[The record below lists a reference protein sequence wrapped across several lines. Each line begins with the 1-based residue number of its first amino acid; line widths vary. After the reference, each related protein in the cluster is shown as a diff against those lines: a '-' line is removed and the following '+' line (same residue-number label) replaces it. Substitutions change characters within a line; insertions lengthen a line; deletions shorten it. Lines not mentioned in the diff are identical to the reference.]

1 MGGMIRVTRNF
12 PANPLTVKASSRRGA
27 VPVNLASL
35 SKTADAPQSRRDDS
49 PPKKKRKKAN

>member
-1 MGGMIRVTRNF
+1 MIRVTRDF
-12 PANPLTVKASSRRGA
+12 PANELKVKTSSRRGA

-35 SKTADAPQSRRDDS
+35 SKTADVPQSRRGDS